1 MTLPLVIVNP
11 ASADGA
17 TRESW
22 PKIASDL
29 RTHFGPFTVVFTEGI
44 GHGRQLAAEA
54 AKQGVKLIIACG
66 GDGTISEVANG
77 ILESNQEVELG
88 VLPGGTGS
96 DFRRTLR
103 MPTNPAAAARALRDG
118 HTRVIDAA
126 RVTFVNDL
134 GERETR
140 FFVNVASF
148 GMSTEVLDRAASG
161 ESKKWIPGFA
171 PRKLGSKLSY
181 AAATLRTT
189 LASSPIE
196 VQVQLD
202 DQAERRLRIAEF
214 CVANARYYGG
224 AMKIAPDAKLDDGLL
239 DVVSIGDASSFRIL
253 TNAPRLYFGAHLR
266 MDEVNH
272 ALAKQIVARPLKK
285 DDVVRVELDGEV
297 VGRLPATFQV
307 MPLALRVRCP

>member
-1 MTLPLVIVNP
+1 MGT
-11 ASADGA
+11 
-17 TRESW
+17 
-22 PKIASDL
+22 
-29 RTHFGPFTVVFTEGI
+29 
-44 GHGRQLAAEA
+44 
-54 AKQGVKLIIACG
+54 KLIIACG

-77 ILESNQEVELG
+77 IIESNQEAELG

-103 MPTNPAAAARALRDG
+103 MPTNIAAAARALRDG
-118 HTRVIDAA
+118 HTRVIDAV
-126 RVTFVNDL
+126 RVTFVNDH

-148 GMSTEVLDRAASG
+148 GMSTEVLSRAASG
-161 ESKKWIPGFA
+161 ESRKWIPAFA

-181 AAATLRTT
+181 AAATLQTT

-196 VQVQLD
+196 VHVQLD
-202 DQAERRLRIAEF
+202 DEAERRLRVAEF

-224 AMKIAPDAKLDDGLL
+224 AMKIAPDAKLDDGFL

-253 TNAPRLYFGAHLR
+253 TNAPRLYFGVHLR

-272 ALAKQIVARPLKK
+272 ALAKQVVARPLRK
-285 DDVVRVELDGEV
+285 DEVVRVELDCEV
-297 VGRLPATFQV
+297 VGRLPATFQI